1 MQHTLTP
8 FLIRAL
14 SKTEGEKRKE
24 ERQRGQ
30 TEEQGEGG
38 IRGERSRAESV
49 ALISWQFGTGPDLP
63 GKATDVSESVR
74 HARREGTGIHTHMH
88 VHTHSN
94 TCVSNMHI
102 YIYTRGSA
110 HENSAHASVCEFV

>member
-38 IRGERSRAESV
+38 IRGERRRAESV
-49 ALISWQFGTGPDLP
+49 ALISWQFGTGPDSP
-63 GKATDVSESVR
+63 GKATDVSEPVR
-74 HARREGTGIHTHMH
+74 HARREGIHMH
-88 VHTHSN
+88 VHTHTNACADNIHTLTWKCS
-94 TCVSNMHI
+94 
-102 YIYTRGSA
+102 YIRRA
-110 HENSAHASVCEFV
+110 RQCL